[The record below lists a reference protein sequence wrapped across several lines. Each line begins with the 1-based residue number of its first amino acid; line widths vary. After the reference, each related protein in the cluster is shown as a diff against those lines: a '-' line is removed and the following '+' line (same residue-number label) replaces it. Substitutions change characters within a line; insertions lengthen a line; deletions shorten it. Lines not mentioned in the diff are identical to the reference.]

1 MYGSKC
7 SRPVPV
13 NEPLVREHLT
23 GAKTGCIQLV
33 NKGGTAISRP
43 LYPYGYKGRF
53 YVIGKKRRE
62 DNVSELQFCVFSLS
76 TSIAFCT

>member
-33 NKGGTAISRP
+33 NKGGTAIKSP
-43 LYPYGYKGRF
+43 FGILTDTKA
-53 YVIGKKRRE
+53 
-62 DNVSELQFCVFSLS
+62 VFM
-76 TSIAFCT
+76 

>member
-23 GAKTGCIQLV
+23 GAKTRCIQLV
-33 NKGGTAISRP
+33 NKGGTAIIRP
-43 LYPYGYKGRF
+43 FIRAFF
-53 YVIGKKRRE
+53 YLKIKEKY
-62 DNVSELQFCVFSLS
+62 
-76 TSIAFCT
+76 I

>member
-33 NKGGTAISRP
+33 NKGGTAIA
-43 LYPYGYKGRF
+43 LCILYGYKG
-53 YVIGKKRRE
+53 
-62 DNVSELQFCVFSLS
+62 VFM
-76 TSIAFCT
+76 